1 MRNAILCFL
10 LTCAAVF
17 GQSASDN
24 AANDA
29 LRKRILGMNL
39 INPPGRIVLAGPL
52 SGFLAGPPAPPKVCA
67 IPLLRVIPPVTVDKM
82 PVMKPQGKAL
92 AGDTVQV
99 PAPACDEAR

>member
-39 INPPGRIVLAGPL
+39 INPPQRIVLAGPL
-52 SGFLAGPPAPPKVCA
+52 AEPTVAPKVCA
-67 IPLLRVIPPVTVDKM
+67 IPLLRIIPPATVDKM
-82 PVMKPQGKAL
+82 PVMKPQGKIL

-99 PAPACDEAR
+99 PAPACV